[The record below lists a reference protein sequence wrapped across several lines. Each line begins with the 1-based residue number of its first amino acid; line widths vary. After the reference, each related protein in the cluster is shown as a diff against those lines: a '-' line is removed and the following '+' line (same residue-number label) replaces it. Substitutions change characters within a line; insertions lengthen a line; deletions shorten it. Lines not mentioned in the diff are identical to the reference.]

1 MTGMET
7 LDDLERTIARTLA
20 AKADQIVVDEPGP
33 SLLDGGTEAPAATVI
48 HLTPPRPSRRR
59 VLAVAA
65 AAVLAVAGVAVGG
78 RLLDDGDDA
87 TVPAAA
93 VPAAV
98 NGTREVGPIG
108 VLPAGPPEGWR
119 LTSLDVGT
127 TIVGQAATQ
136 WQLFA
141 PSGAP
146 SPLDRGVLVSS
157 ASVDDRVVEG
167 ADRTVW
173 GRPAEVGPPAD
184 PTQPVGAVT
193 ASWVDDGIV
202 HDAVAVGLSED
213 DLVAFLDTLVPR
225 PDPISGVDPPGRA
238 DLIEV
243 GAATATGG
251 RTSSATYSGPDGP
264 GDVVRISASS
274 ADPYGGLMHRLDG
287 RTDAAGTAL
296 VRRLRL
302 ADSNEPL
309 LSIARPDGWTVDI
322 VSQGST
328 TARAHPA
335 VLSDL
340 AATLEPVTRQQAID
354 LGLAQPVTATY
365 ELADGQAVQVHG
377 TAVEDVALCLTTA
390 DHTTCG
396 TAESL
401 PAPAGLTTA
410 SLVLGDRWVIV
421 SIARPG
427 PADEVVVQT
436 VPEDPRRLQG
446 WHFEPVDAVATST
459 HDRVVVGLHEPP
471 SDSEAVEVVL
481 MSGNLGSGFTY
492 LDPFA

>member
-1 MTGMET
+1 M
-7 LDDLERTIARTLA
+7 
-20 AKADQIVVDEPGP
+20 
-33 SLLDGGTEAPAATVI
+33 
-48 HLTPPRPSRRR
+48 
-59 VLAVAA
+59 LAVAA
-65 AAVLAVAGVAVGG
+65 AAVVAVAAVAVGG
-78 RLLDDGDDA
+78 RLLDDRDDA

-108 VLPAGPPEGWR
+108 VLPARPPEGWR

-141 PSGAP
+141 PSGAS

-157 ASVDDRVVEG
+157 AAVGDRVIEG

-184 PTQPVGAVT
+184 PAQPAGAVT
-193 ASWVDDGIV
+193 ASWVDSGIV
-202 HDAVAVGLSED
+202 HDAVAVGLSEG

-225 PDPISGVDPPGRA
+225 ADPISGVDPTAGA
-238 DLIEV
+238 ELIEV
-243 GAATATGG
+243 GAATAAGG
-251 RTSSATYSGPDGP
+251 RSSSATYSGPGGP
-264 GDVVRISASS
+264 GDVVRISATS
-274 ADPYGGLMHRLDG
+274 ADRYGGLLHRLDG
-287 RTDAAGTAL
+287 RTDATATAL

-309 LSIARPDGWTVDI
+309 LSVARPDGWTVD
-322 VSQGST
+322 VLSQGST

-365 ELADGQAVQVHG
+365 ELDDGQAVQVHG
-377 TAVEDVALCLTTA
+377 TPVEDVALCLTTA

-396 TAESL
+396 TAESV
-401 PAPAGLTTA
+401 PAPARLTTA

-421 SIARPG
+421 AIARPG
-427 PADEVVVQT
+427 PAEEVVVRT
-436 VPEDPRRLQG
+436 VPADPRRLGG
-446 WHFEPVDAVATST
+446 WHAEPVVPVATST
-459 HDRVVVGLHEPP
+459 REGVVVGVHEPP
-471 SDSEAVEVVL
+471 ADSEAVEAVL
-481 MSGNLGSGFTY
+481 MSDTFGSGFTY
-492 LDPFA
+492 LDPLA